1 MLANN
6 VPAKSEV
13 GLMAATIGAAC
24 GDGKEERDSGSGAT
38 IHMSHTQARMTTYNT
53 VPAGKTVEVADGT
66 ILPVDGFETVE
77 VDLDQPG
84 TTTKLAKMVVV
95 AYVPEIS
102 RNLLSTRKALKQ
114 WGKAPV
120 YYKTKAILMFPGEE
134 SLVFNFCPRKGLFS
148 VTGVRWTLI

>member
-1 MLANN
+1 MWRWQRGTGFGFRCDNPHVSYTSSNDYLQH
-6 VPAKSEV
+6 
-13 GLMAATIGAAC
+13 GAC
-24 GDGKEERDSGSGAT
+24 
-38 IHMSHTQARMTTYNT
+38 
-53 VPAGKTVEVADGT
+53 GKTVEVADGT

-148 VTGVRWTLI
+148 VTGVRRTLI